1 MNDTPTARS
10 RLDSAARFVALAGFS
25 GLVVIGALTM
35 LDGLARQ
42 FGLPRLP
49 GFGDITQMFFA
60 IIIASCFPAGLLH
73 NQNISVT
80 FLGKALGPRAEAWL
94 EVFAS
99 LVTLIV
105 FALLTYQFLLMT
117 MDYQATGRVT
127 PTILVPVAPWWW
139 VTTVIIALCLPVQIW
154 MVWARLQ
161 QATTGQILIDDHIA
175 STDELLAQE
184 LQDFDGTGPG
194 GGRS

>member
-10 RLDSAARFVALAGFS
+10 RLDSATRFVALAGFS

-73 NQNISVT
+73 NQNIAVT
-80 FLGKALGPRAEAWL
+80 FLGKALGPRANAWL
-94 EVFAS
+94 EVFAA
-99 LVTLIV
+99 LVTLAV
-105 FALLTYQFLLMT
+105 FALLAYQFFLMSI
-117 MDYQATGRVT
+117 DYQETGRVT
-127 PTILVPVAPWWW
+127 PTILIPVAPWWW
-139 VTTVIIALCLPVQIW
+139 VATAVIALCLPVQIW
-154 MVWARLQ
+154 MVWARIQ
-161 QATTGQILIDDHIA
+161 EAATGKTLIDDHIA
-175 STDELLAQE
+175 STDELIAEE
-184 LQDFDGTGPG
+184 LMDDNTDQTGGP
-194 GGRS
+194 S

>member
-10 RLDSAARFVALAGFS
+10 RLDSATRFVALAGFS
-25 GLVVIGALTM
+25 GLVVIGVLTM

-49 GFGDITQMFFA
+49 GFGDVTQMFFA

-80 FLGKALGPRAEAWL
+80 FLGKALGKRAEAWL

-99 LVTLIV
+99 CVTFIV
-105 FALLTYQFLLMT
+105 FALLTYQFFLMT
-117 MDYQATGRVT
+117 VDYQATGRVT

-139 VTTVIIALCLPVQIW
+139 VTTAIITLCLPVQMW

-161 QATTGQILIDDHIA
+161 EAATGKTLIDDHMA
-175 STDELLAQE
+175 STDELIAEE
-184 LQDFDGTGPG
+184 LQDLGGKGGTGPV
-194 GGRS
+194 

>member
-1 MNDTPTARS
+1 MNTSPTARS
-10 RLDSAARFVALAGFS
+10 RLDSTTRFVALAGFS

-49 GFGDITQMFFA
+49 GFGDVTQMFFA

-80 FLGKALGPRAEAWL
+80 FLGKALGRRTEAWL

-99 LVTLIV
+99 SVTFIV
-105 FALLTYQFLLMT
+105 FALLAYQFLLMT
-117 MDYQATGRVT
+117 IDYQATGRVT

-139 VTTVIIALCLPVQIW
+139 VTTAIIFLCLPVQLW

-161 QATTGQILIDDHIA
+161 EALTGKVLIDAHIA
-175 STDELLAQE
+175 STDEMIAEE
-184 LQDFDGTGPG
+184 LQDLGGKDGE
-194 GGRS
+194 GRG